1 MLGGIKNRV
10 RGLLG
15 LEARQRARL
24 FGDLAPMVPP
34 VQMMFDG
41 PRNLEVFKES
51 GEEFLKIYRDVGG
64 LRPND
69 RMLDVGFGI
78 GRKTIPLT
86 RYLDERSVYEGL
98 EITKAGVEWCSQHI
112 TPRRPNFRFQQIDVY
127 NKLYNKEGRYRASEY
142 RFPFPD
148 DSFDFVM
155 LGSVFTHMPPEDV
168 TNYLSE
174 IHRVM
179 ARGSRCMITYFLLNE
194 ETRRLKAEGAKNVS
208 DLAKD
213 IIPLN
218 FQFGDGVYRVTDQL
232 VPELA
237 VAYDE
242 EWVRKL
248 YADVGLTIERVDY
261 GLWCG
266 RLQYLSY
273 QDLVLATKRS

>member
-1 MLGGIKNRV
+1 
-10 RGLLG
+10 
-15 LEARQRARL
+15 L

-155 LGSVFTHMPPEDV
+155 LGSVFTHMLPEDV

-179 ARGSRCMITYFLLNE
+179 ARGSRCMISYFLLNE

-213 IIPLN
+213 IIPLD

-273 QDLVLATKRS
+273 QDLALATKKS

>member
-1 MLGGIKNRV
+1 ML
-10 RGLLG
+10 
-15 LEARQRARL
+15 
-24 FGDLAPMVPP
+24 
-34 VQMMFDG
+34 
-41 PRNLEVFKES
+41 
-51 GEEFLKIYRDVGG
+51 
-64 LRPND
+64 
-69 RMLDVGFGI
+69 
-78 GRKTIPLT
+78 
-86 RYLDERSVYEGL
+86 
-98 EITKAGVEWCSQHI
+98 
-112 TPRRPNFRFQQIDVY
+112 
-127 NKLYNKEGRYRASEY
+127 
-142 RFPFPD
+142 
-148 DSFDFVM
+148 
-155 LGSVFTHMPPEDV
+155 PEDV

-179 ARGSRCMITYFLLNE
+179 ARGSRCMISYFLLNE

-213 IIPLN
+213 IIPLD

-266 RLQYLSY
+266 RPQYLSY
-273 QDLVLATKRS
+273 QDLVLATKRP